1 MTSLPP
7 STTPEPE
14 EPVSTEAGQPAESPK
29 RTSGRQRLIVIIIAV
44 VVAVLV
50 FVGVQWILNTV
61 APKDGGDATTSESAA
76 PETSADGYVYTN
88 DDLGFTVTLPGE
100 PEETTTVQSVAGF
113 DIPLTQA
120 QWLDGSNLAVVSAAE
135 FPDEI
140 MAQDMDTMLTNSIA
154 GAATSTG
161 GTVSEETATELAGAP
176 AHRAVLAL
184 ANGQTAE
191 ILVAFEGNLQVSI
204 VAGGDVSLDDLI
216 DSFSFAG

>member
-14 EPVSTEAGQPAESPK
+14 EPVEYVEVPGAVTP
-29 RTSGRQRLIVIIIAV
+29 RQMKWLWVVGI
-44 VVAVLV
+44 VVAILV
-50 FVGVQWILNTV
+50 FIGIQFFLSTV

-76 PETSADGYVYTN
+76 PEASSDGYVYTN

>member
-7 STTPEPE
+7 SSTPEPE
-14 EPVSTEAGQPAESPK
+14 EPVEYVEVPGAVTP
-29 RTSGRQRLIVIIIAV
+29 RQMKWLWVVGI
-44 VVAVLV
+44 VVAILV
-50 FVGVQWILNTV
+50 FIGIQFFLNTI
-61 APKDGGDATTSESAA
+61 APKDGGDATTSEQSAA
-76 PETSADGYVYTN
+76 PDASGDGYVYTN

-100 PEETTTVQSVAGF
+100 PEETTTVQSVGGF

-120 QWLDGSNLAVVSAAE
+120 QWLDGSNLGVVSAAE

-161 GTVSEETATELAGAP
+161 GTVTEETPTELDGAP

-184 ANGQTAE
+184 TNGQTAE

-216 DSFSFAG
+216 ASFSFAG